1 MSAVIQDRAGS
12 ITRTNAGE
20 VDFKLFMY
28 KDRKKKT
35 TKEGD
40 ADLSSFVRGF
50 DIYESI
56 SNTCMELRLILED
69 SAGVLQTLTGCLLYT
84 SPSPRDQRGS
94 GLRASG

>member
-40 ADLSSFVRGF
+40 ADLSSFVRLNP
-50 DIYESI
+50 SI
-56 SNTCMELRLILED
+56 SIINLQNKSLIIKD
-69 SAGVLQTLTGCLLYT
+69 CFY
-84 SPSPRDQRGS
+84 
-94 GLRASG
+94 